1 MKQKNNS
8 KSFLLIVIGQII
20 SLFGN
25 NILRFALS
33 MTVLDLTGSVTIFAS
48 LLAISM
54 IPTVLLS
61 AFGGILAD
69 RVNKK
74 KIMVCLDFLTCLLI
88 LLFSLLFHASSSL
101 LAIAVLLVTLSVIQ
115 SFYQPSVQSS
125 IPLLVPKEKLMQA
138 NGIVIQ
144 VNALATLIGPIIG
157 GFLYGFFGLYPILY
171 TSGICF
177 FLSAVMELF
186 IHIQN
191 ITQVQNDNIFKI
203 IKTDFKQV
211 FQFLI
216 NDQKPIFQLLLLV
229 AAINLFLS
237 AMILVGLPYM
247 IKILLGFSNQSYG
260 FIEASLGV
268 GSIIGGLSAGFLSK
282 KISFKQAY
290 KLLLGA
296 SIFLLPIAIALTTFN
311 HPNISYTIILISI
324 IFVMGF
330 ATLFTIYGQTLMQ
343 TVTPTP
349 LLGKLASVVTVISM
363 CALPI
368 GQALYGLLFDWAQTK
383 SFLVVIVSALLCI
396 VIGILSKKVLK
407 QIPEQAS

>member
-1 MKQKNNS
+1 
-8 KSFLLIVIGQII
+8 
-20 SLFGN
+20 
-25 NILRFALS
+25 
-33 MTVLDLTGSVTIFAS
+33 
-48 LLAISM
+48 
-54 IPTVLLS
+54 
-61 AFGGILAD
+61 
-69 RVNKK
+69 
-74 KIMVCLDFLTCLLI
+74 
-88 LLFSLLFHASSSL
+88 
-101 LAIAVLLVTLSVIQ
+101 
-115 SFYQPSVQSS
+115 
-125 IPLLVPKEKLMQA
+125 
-138 NGIVIQ
+138 
-144 VNALATLIGPIIG
+144 
-157 GFLYGFFGLYPILY
+157 
-171 TSGICF
+171 
-177 FLSAVMELF
+177 
-186 IHIQN
+186 
-191 ITQVQNDNIFKI
+191 
-203 IKTDFKQV
+203 
-211 FQFLI
+211 
-216 NDQKPIFQLLLLV
+216 
-229 AAINLFLS
+229 
-237 AMILVGLPYM
+237 M